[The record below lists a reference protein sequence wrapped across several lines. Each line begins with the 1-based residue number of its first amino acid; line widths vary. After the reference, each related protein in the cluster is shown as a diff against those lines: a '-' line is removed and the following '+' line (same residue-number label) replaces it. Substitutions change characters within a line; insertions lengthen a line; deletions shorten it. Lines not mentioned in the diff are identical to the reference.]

1 MAEQKEEKVYK
12 ELDKKDFRE
21 NIDLIVDEL
30 VKQADS
36 RETVTERVK
45 YLSSTYGLDKPVI
58 RKVASTIYKNSIED
72 EEERTDEF
80 SKLIDLY
87 AG

>member
-1 MAEQKEEKVYK
+1 MSETKEEKVYK
-12 ELDKKDFRE
+12 ELDEKDFKK

-36 RETVTERVK
+36 RESVTEIVK
-45 YLSSTYGLDKPVI
+45 YLATTYGLEKPVI

-72 EEERTDEF
+72 EEERSDEF
-80 SKLIDLY
+80 SKLIDIY

>member
-1 MAEQKEEKVYK
+1 MAEEKKEPVYK
-12 ELDKKDFRE
+12 QLDPKDFKE

-30 VKQADS
+30 VRQADS

-45 YLSSTYGLDKPVI
+45 YLSSTYGLEKSVV

-72 EEERTDEF
+72 EEEKTDEF
-80 SKLIDLY
+80 TKLVDIY